1 MGGVVMVVNG
11 RGRGCKATLMALHE
25 DRYCCDIQMK
35 EGILQGRLINN
46 VEYED
51 ISRLAEA

>member
-1 MGGVVMVVNG
+1 MVVNG